1 MLGLKLLTD
10 DTWAKKAEGQ
20 LGELLTDHAYCEQK
34 AASHALS
41 IIIGWPEH
49 IELVTALI
57 QIAREEL
64 EHFERVLNEIKK
76 RNLVLGFE
84 RKDNYVNTL
93 MQCVKKG
100 LKREFVLIE
109 RLLFAAMIEARSC
122 ERFKRLSEQLQDR
135 ELAAFYKELMIS
147 EAHHYTRFI
156 EFAHTYAPPSMDVT
170 KRWNE
175 WIAFE
180 SSIITQYGKSEQ
192 IHG

>member
-10 DTWAKKAEGQ
+10 DTWAKKAEGH
-20 LGELLTDHAYCEQK
+20 LAELLTDHAYCEQK
-34 AASHALS
+34 AASHAIS

-49 IELVTALI
+49 IELVTALT

-76 RNLVLGFE
+76 RNLELGFE

-93 MQCVKKG
+93 MQH
-100 LKREFVLIE
+100 
-109 RLLFAAMIEARSC
+109 AMIEARSC

-156 EFAHTYAPPSMDVT
+156 EFAHTYAPPNMDVT

-180 SSIITQYGKSEQ
+180 SSIITQYGKSEH